1 MVDYRQAARDAA
13 RQYGV
18 PEDLFLRVIQQ
29 ESGFRPDVTSSAGAY
44 GLAQLMP
51 GTAAELGVDPRDPLQ
66 NLAGGAR
73 YLRQQLDAFGDPALA
88 LAAYNAGP
96 GRVRQYGGIP
106 PFEETQN
113 YVQRILGGAAPL
125 QATMSTRG
133 NAMNGMQQQPRGIL
147 ESLGIQ
153 RRDPEAEG
161 ETALPFYQRDRF
173 ADVMGGLAVGLNE
186 LRGQPSQIIPQVVA
200 RGQDRREQRR
210 TENQTV
216 KMLRERGRADLA
228 DAVEAGALPA
238 ADAVKLIFTP
248 PDQTA
253 AMQNYQY
260 LISQG
265 VDPATAIERAFSGGT
280 TINMPGA
287 PEIGTIPPG
296 YQAVRGEDGRYT
308 LEILPGGPAEQAAV
322 ETERRTVGRQA
333 QVQRAGATVIQDLQR
348 ALDLLPE
355 LGSIASGTDVPG
367 GLARTVQARIPG
379 TVANRITQFT
389 ESALSNVG
397 LDTLQT
403 MRENSPTGGALGQ
416 VPVQQ
421 QLMLQQVLGSLKVD
435 QPPDVLAANI
445 QRVMNIY
452 TDIIY
457 GSQEEREMAIRDG
470 RMTPEQ
476 SAEIDTYYF
485 ELPFDERGRPVGTS
499 GTGRI
504 RYDSEG
510 NRIP

>member
-113 YVQRILGGAAPL
+113 YVQRILGGGAMPL

-186 LRGQPSQIIPQVVA
+186 LRGQPSQAIPQIVA

-228 DAVEAGALPA
+228 DAVESGALSA
-238 ADAVKLIFTP
+238 REAVGLTYQQP
-248 PDQTA
+248 EQTA
-253 AMQNYQY
+253 AIQNYNY

-265 VDPATAIERAFSGGT
+265 VSPEQALQSAFSGGT
-280 TINMPGA
+280 TINVGGQTTTPGWEAIDKSYADTWLRDSVSGISDAASQAASISAVLGQLEAGQELTGPLIGVQPDLVRAILNPAAQDAKDRVEQVVQRSLRETLGAQFTQAEGDRLIARAYNPSLPPERNAARLRALFAQLEAVNRQKLALREHFNQNGTLQGFSGAVTIPTIDDFIATMDAVAGA
-287 PEIGTIPPG
+287 PQSLADATDE
-296 YQAVRGEDGRYT
+296 
-308 LEILPGGPAEQAAV
+308 LERV
-322 ETERRTVGRQA
+322 
-333 QVQRAGATVIQDLQR
+333 
-348 ALDLLPE
+348 
-355 LGSIASGTDVPG
+355 
-367 GLARTVQARIPG
+367 
-379 TVANRITQFT
+379 
-389 ESALSNVG
+389 
-397 LDTLQT
+397 
-403 MRENSPTGGALGQ
+403 LGQ
-416 VPVQQ
+416 
-421 QLMLQQVLGSLKVD
+421 
-435 QPPDVLAANI
+435 
-445 QRVMNIY
+445 
-452 TDIIY
+452 
-457 GSQEEREMAIRDG
+457 
-470 RMTPEQ
+470 
-476 SAEIDTYYF
+476 
-485 ELPFDERGRPVGTS
+485 
-499 GTGRI
+499 
-504 RYDSEG
+504 
-510 NRIP
+510 